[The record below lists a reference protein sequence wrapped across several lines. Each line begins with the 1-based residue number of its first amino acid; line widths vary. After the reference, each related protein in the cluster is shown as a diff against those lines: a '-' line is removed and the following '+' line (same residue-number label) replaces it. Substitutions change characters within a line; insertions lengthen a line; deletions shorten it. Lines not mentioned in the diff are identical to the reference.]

1 MASNGK
7 LIKASDQYK
16 SASNV
21 VIGGADLS
29 DLPNKQDII
38 NEHMIVA
45 RESADLEA
53 QAILS
58 RTREEAQFIKNQAEE
73 DSKQTKLS
81 AYEEGFQIGKA
92 EAMMLIKEEFQEIM
106 VNAKNVLA
114 SIEKER
120 EECLEDEQDRIYKT
134 VILIAKHILKRDLK
148 LSPEISTSFIAEA
161 IKKLESKAEVK
172 IYVDTA
178 TAQSLHNARNELIE
192 ANPGLENISIV
203 ANPDLNSGDLIL
215 ESNTERLDLRLDT
228 QLEELAKE
236 ILN

>member
-7 LIKASDQYK
+7 LIKANDHYK
-16 SASNV
+16 SATNI

-38 NEHMIVA
+38 NEHVIVA
-45 RESADLEA
+45 RESADLET
-53 QAILS
+53 QSILS
-58 RTREEAQFIKNQAEE
+58 QARKEAQFITEQAEE
-73 DSKQTKLS
+73 DSRQTKLS

-106 VNAKNVLA
+106 INAKNVLA
-114 SIEKER
+114 SVEKER

-134 VILIAKHILKRDLK
+134 VVLIAKHILKRDLR
-148 LSPEISTSFIAEA
+148 LSPEISTQFIAEA

-178 TAQSLHNARNELIE
+178 TAQSLHSAKNELIE
-192 ANPGLENISIV
+192 ANPGLENITIV
-203 ANPDLNSGDLIL
+203 ANPDLSSGDLVL

-228 QLEELAKE
+228 QLEELAIE